1 MFDYFKKMKQTQ
13 HEAEEN
19 EPQESKPKKDIV
31 FIIILIMFGAIIAVG
46 LITGINDLAGDTA
59 QDTNLVFR
67 SALLTELFLVVLQW
81 RT

>member
-31 FIIILIMFGAIIAVG
+31 FYNYPHYV
-46 LITGINDLAGDTA
+46 
-59 QDTNLVFR
+59 R
-67 SALLTELFLVVLQW
+67 SNNCSRLNYGYQ
-81 RT
+81 

>member
-46 LITGINDLAGDTA
+46 
-59 QDTNLVFR
+59 
-67 SALLTELFLVVLQW
+67 
-81 RT
+81 